1 MIREV
6 TIPEI
11 GENVESGQVVKVLIS
26 EGESI
31 GVDQSI
37 IELETDK
44 AVVEIPSPVEGIVKE
59 ITVGEGDSVNIGQV
73 IAKIETEG
81 KEGAGE
87 KREEKKQVV
96 KEEGGEEPAEEKGGR
111 EEEEEAEEEGDGEE
125 EPDEK
130 VAEEEKERAEPAEKR
145 APRKKRPPEEEKEEE
160 ASGKAPPVEDRR
172 SREPAPAAPSVRRLA
187 RELGADIDRVPGS
200 GPGGRITAGDVKE
213 FVKGIV
219 RRGGAHREAPAAGR
233 MPDFSKWGDVEREKL
248 SRIRSVIAEN
258 TGHSWSIVPHVT
270 QFDEADITELEEF
283 RKKYGAQVEQ
293 AGGKLTVTAILLKI
307 VTEALK
313 RFPRFNA
320 SIDTAAGEIIKK
332 KYYHIGVAV
341 DTENGLLVPVIRDVD
356 RKDLEELSVEL
367 TELAERTRERKVE
380 LEEMEGG
387 TFTVS
392 NQGGIGGVGFT
403 PIVFWPQVA
412 ILGVSRAQERAV
424 FRDGTFVPRTI
435 LPLALSYDHRI
446 VDGADAARCL
456 RWIVEALEHP
466 LLLQLDR

>member
-1 MIREV
+1 
-6 TIPEI
+6 
-11 GENVESGQVVKVLIS
+11 VK
-26 EGESI
+26 
-31 GVDQSI
+31 Q
-37 IELETDK
+37 
-44 AVVEIPSPVEGIVKE
+44 
-59 ITVGEGDSVNIGQV
+59 
-73 IAKIETEG
+73 
-81 KEGAGE
+81 
-87 KREEKKQVV
+87 
-96 KEEGGEEPAEEKGGR
+96 
-111 EEEEEAEEEGDGEE
+111 
-125 EPDEK
+125 
-130 VAEEEKERAEPAEKR
+130 
-145 APRKKRPPEEEKEEE
+145 
-160 ASGKAPPVEDRR
+160 
-172 SREPAPAAPSVRRLA
+172 
-187 RELGADIDRVPGS
+187 
-200 GPGGRITAGDVKE
+200 

-219 RRGGAHREAPAAGR
+219 SRGGAGREGQATGQ
-233 MPDFSKWGDVEREKL
+233 MPDFSKWGEVEREKL

-258 TGHSWSIVPHVT
+258 TGHAWSIVPHVT

-283 RKKYGAQVEQ
+283 RKKYGSQVEQ

-320 SIDTAAGEIIKK
+320 SIDTVAGEIIKK

-367 TELAERTRERKVE
+367 TELAERTRERKVD

-424 FRDGTFVPRTI
+424 FREGTFVPRTI